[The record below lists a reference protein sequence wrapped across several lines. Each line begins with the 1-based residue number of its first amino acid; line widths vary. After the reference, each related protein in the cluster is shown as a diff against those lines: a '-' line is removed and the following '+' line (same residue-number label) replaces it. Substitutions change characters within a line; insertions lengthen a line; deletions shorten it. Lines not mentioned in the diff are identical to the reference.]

1 MVPSSEGG
9 RITVAFPDS
18 RGATVEIKRG
28 GHRQGVPFCTNKGER
43 MSEAEL
49 KEKVKTTDPARELIE
64 KAEEQ
69 GYLTVED
76 VLEYFPEA
84 EKNLPQLEDLLTY
97 LYNEGIEII
106 SEEAEEEEDKPE
118 PKEPDASELEA
129 EPEEEVF
136 DLSGISSDD
145 TISLYLKEMASVPLL
160 KAEEEIRLAKQ
171 LERGKAAHR
180 KLDREGQNPALRE
193 KYLREADVG
202 AAARAHLIKANTRL
216 VVSIAK
222 RYMGQGV
229 PFLDLIQEGN
239 LGLMKAVEKFD
250 YRRGCKFS
258 TYATWWIRQSITR
271 ALAEQGRI
279 IRLPSHVGDRI
290 RKVYRTA
297 QQLEQDGGQKPTPAE
312 IANRLGVEPSKV
324 RWLLKVSRRPLSLEK
339 PVGEEEDS
347 ELGEFIEDEES
358 PTPTDTVTQ
367 NLLSQKMDQ
376 VLATLSPREARIL
389 RLRFGLQDG
398 RSYTL
403 KEVGEKFGLTRERI
417 RQIEREALNRLRHPS
432 RSRQLRDY
440 VK

>member
-1 MVPSSEGG
+1 MTETEAVVKPKDK
-9 RITVAFPDS
+9 TV
-18 RGATVEIKRG
+18 
-28 GHRQGVPFCTNKGER
+28 
-43 MSEAEL
+43 
-49 KEKVKTTDPARELIE
+49 DPARELVE

-69 GYLTVED
+69 GYLSVED
-76 VLEYFPEA
+76 VLELFPEA
-84 EKNLPQLEDLLTY
+84 EKNLPQLEDLLMS
-97 LYNEGIEII
+97 LYDQGIEII
-106 SEEAEEEEDKPE
+106 YEPEDQPDKADQAVKEAEEEVEKDDE
-118 PKEPDASELEA
+118 S
-129 EPEEEVF
+129 F

-160 KAEEEIRLAKQ
+160 KPDEEIKLAKQ
-171 LERGKAAHR
+171 LERGRISHR
-180 KLDREGQNPALRE
+180 RVERDGQSPALRE
-193 KYLREADVG
+193 RYLRDIEVG
-202 AAARAHLIKANTRL
+202 DGARAHLIKANTRL

-297 QQLEQDGGQKPTPAE
+297 QQLEQDVGQKPTPTE
-312 IANRLGVEPSKV
+312 IAGEMGLDPLKV

-347 ELGEFIEDEES
+347 ELGEFIEDEDS
-358 PTPTDTVTQ
+358 PTPTDSVTQ
-367 NLLSQKMDQ
+367 NLLAEKMDEI
-376 VLATLSPREARIL
+376 LGTLSPREARIL

-440 VK
+440 MR

>member
-1 MVPSSEGG
+1 MTDV
-9 RITVAFPDS
+9 T
-18 RGATVEIKRG
+18 
-28 GHRQGVPFCTNKGER
+28 
-43 MSEAEL
+43 L
-49 KEKVKTTDPARELIE
+49 KAKDKVIDPAHELVE

-84 EKNLPQLEDLLTY
+84 EKNLPQLEDLLMY

-106 SEEAEEEEDKPE
+106 SEETEEEEE
-118 PKEPDASELEA
+118 PGEKGAEAKEAEA
-129 EPEEEVF
+129 EPEVEEEVF

-160 KAEEEIRLAKQ
+160 KPEEEIRLAKQ
-171 LERGKAAHR
+171 LERGKVASR
-180 KLDREGQNPALRE
+180 RLDKNGQNPVLRE
-193 KYLREADVG
+193 KYMREIELG
-202 AAARAHLIKANTRL
+202 HAARAHLIKANTRL

-297 QQLEQDGGQKPTPAE
+297 QQLEQDGGQKPTPGE
-312 IANRLGVEPSKV
+312 IADRMGLDPSKV

-347 ELGEFIEDEES
+347 ELGEFIEDEDS
-358 PTPTDTVTQ
+358 PTPTDSVTQ
-367 NLLSQKMDQ
+367 NLLSEKMEEI
-376 VLATLSPREARIL
+376 LSTLSPREARIL

-440 VK
+440 MH

>member
-1 MVPSSEGG
+1 
-9 RITVAFPDS
+9 
-18 RGATVEIKRG
+18 
-28 GHRQGVPFCTNKGER
+28 

-49 KEKVKTTDPARELIE
+49 KAKEKTLDPARELIE

-84 EKNLPQLEDLLTY
+84 EKNLPQLEDLLMY

-106 SEEAEEEEDKPE
+106 SEEAEEEEEKAAE
-118 PKEPDASELEA
+118 SKEPDAAELEVEA
-129 EPEEEVF
+129 EEEVF

-171 LERGKAAHR
+171 LERGKASR
-180 KLDREGQNPALRE
+180 RRLDRNGQNPVVRE
-193 KYLREADVG
+193 RYLRDIEIG
-202 AAARAHLIKANTRL
+202 NGARAHLIKANTRL

-312 IANRLGVEPSKV
+312 IAGRMGVDPSKV

-347 ELGEFIEDEES
+347 ELGEFIEDEDS
-358 PTPTDTVTQ
+358 PTPTDAVTQ
-367 NLLSQKMDQ
+367 NLLAQKMEEI
-376 VLATLSPREARIL
+376 LATLSPREARIL

-440 VK
+440 MR